1 MNDFYNGYQDT
12 FLGAEIKLPEHGAYK
27 ETIAPAEDSID
38 GIVKYVNYS
47 LIQSSLRRFP
57 IFTASNIDGVQFQ
70 KAPRKD
76 NWRTDSRIARQHQW
90 GPELYKAAKSNF
102 DKGHMTKR
110 EDVQWGPTIALASL
124 AADSTFYYTNAVPQ
138 HADLNQKVWR
148 SLEDY
153 ILHTETR
160 ENNLRVSVFTG
171 PVLNG
176 KDPEFVTEVSGQKLQ
191 IPVVFWKI
199 VYFKKADGKLYRAG
213 FMMGQNSLLLKDGII
228 KESMELELGG
238 EEDVFM
244 NFEDADT
251 YQVNIGTIELLTKL
265 NFEPAIEPFTDNRK
279 IKLILKDIDVQESF
293 LESSS
298 VQQELGFAIDHLI
311 L

>member
-1 MNDFYNGYQDT
+1 MNDFYNGYQET
-12 FLGAEIKLPEHGAYK
+12 FLGTEIKLPDHGAYK
-27 ETIAPAEDSID
+27 EFIAPAEDSTD

-76 NWRTDSRIARQHQW
+76 NWRTDDRIARQHQW
-90 GPELYKAAKSNF
+90 GPELYKAAKSDF

-110 EDVQWGPTIALASL
+110 EDVQWGATIALASL
-124 AADSTFYYTNAVPQ
+124 AADSTFHYTNAVPQ

-160 ENNLRVSVFTG
+160 ENNLRVAVFTG
-171 PVLNG
+171 PVLHE
-176 KDPEFVTEVSGQKLQ
+176 KDPVFVTEVGGQKLQ
-191 IPVVFWKI
+191 VPVIFWKI

-213 FMMGQNSLLLKDGII
+213 FMMSQNSLLLEDGII
-228 KESMELELGG
+228 EERMEFERGG
-238 EEDVFM
+238 EEEAFM